1 MRCCCLNYAN
11 VMIAVGVENAQ
22 QMKSRIV
29 PERSKFFFIC
39 LDKGR
44 KSTHTAKGFYV
55 LGGFIVETIL
65 GLFISFRR
73 IETKPFIH
81 AMATLF
87 LPSRRWLSSALKCAR
102 TRTVHQH
109 ATALHTLVSFES
121 EFSLLTR
128 FPSRIVLVIHVRSGY
143 DAYDSIINVSLHISI
158 IWQTHNYWFAIFVEL
173 RCEKDGKSW
182 KFPAVH

>member
-1 MRCCCLNYAN
+1 MRNKWKAEVN
-11 VMIAVGVENAQ
+11 
-22 QMKSRIV
+22 S
-29 PERSKFFFIC
+29 FFIC

-55 LGGFIVETIL
+55 LGGFIVKTIF

-73 IETKPFIH
+73 IKTLHSCNGDSFSPF
-81 AMATLF
+81 ADDM
-87 LPSRRWLSSALKCAR
+87 SSALKCAR

-128 FPSRIVLVIHVRSGY
+128 FPSRIVLVIHVRSGH

-158 IWQTHNYWFAIFVEL
+158 IWQTHRYWFAIFVEL
-173 RCEKDGKSW
+173 CCEKDGKSW